1 MFHTVTD
8 FNNRTVTTT
17 ILAGGGNA
25 DEYVN
30 IEIYDDNI
38 QEQDEVFLLYMEVGN
53 TAQQIQITRNV
64 SVARIRRDTDCK
76 FNVCH
81 YRKTLSS
88 G

>member
-8 FNNRTVTTT
+8 FNNRTVITT
-17 ILAGGGNA
+17 IPAGGGNA
-25 DEYVN
+25 DINVN

-53 TAQQIQITRNV
+53 TTQQIQITRNV

-81 YRKTLSS
+81 YCKTLSS

>member
-8 FNNRTVTTT
+8 FNNRTLIRT
-17 ILAGGGNA
+17 IPVNGGNA
-25 DEYVN
+25 DINVN

-53 TAQQIQITRNV
+53 TNQQIEITRNV
-64 SVARIRRDTDCK
+64 SVARIRRDTDCE
-76 FNVCH
+76 FNVRH
-81 YRKTLSS
+81 YCKTLSS